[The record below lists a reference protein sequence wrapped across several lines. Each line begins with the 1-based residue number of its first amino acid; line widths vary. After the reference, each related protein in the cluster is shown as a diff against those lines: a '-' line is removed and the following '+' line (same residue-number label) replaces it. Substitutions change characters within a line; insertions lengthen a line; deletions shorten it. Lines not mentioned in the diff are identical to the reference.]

1 MGHFNTCWPNFSHPE
16 VVDWKRLRSVGQKHL
31 LSAFQTT
38 VMGKIREICNYAL
51 TINKNY
57 KRSAPAVKVK
67 QDHSFLKKKK
77 KKPPPALTAAQ

>member
-1 MGHFNTCWPNFSHPE
+1 
-16 VVDWKRLRSVGQKHL
+16 
-31 LSAFQTT
+31 
-38 VMGKIREICNYAL
+38 MGKIREICNYAL

-77 KKPPPALTAAQ
+77 KRNPPQLLQLLSEGLSVFSGRILEFKKK

>member
-1 MGHFNTCWPNFSHPE
+1 
-16 VVDWKRLRSVGQKHL
+16 
-31 LSAFQTT
+31 
-38 VMGKIREICNYAL
+38 MGKIREICNYAL

-77 KKPPPALTAAQ
+77 KETPPQLLQLLSEGLSVFSGRILEFKKK